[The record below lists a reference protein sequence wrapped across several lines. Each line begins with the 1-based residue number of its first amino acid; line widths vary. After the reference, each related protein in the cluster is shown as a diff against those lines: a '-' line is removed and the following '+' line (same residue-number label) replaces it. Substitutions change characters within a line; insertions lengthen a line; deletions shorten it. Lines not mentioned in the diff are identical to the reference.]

1 MQQQPGQL
9 DALHTLGVILCQ
21 LKQPH
26 EAADCLQR
34 VLQAQPNHAEA
45 WGNLGGALQQQGKL
59 EAAIAHYQKAI
70 ELNPNFADAY
80 QNLSVALQA
89 LDRLEE
95 AVQICDRLIGL
106 RPELPDVH
114 YNRGYMLRRLG
125 QVEAAIVSYRRAIEL
140 KPDFV
145 MAHKNLGH
153 ALLLTGD
160 LPNGFAEYEWR
171 WRQEGWTTRPFAQP
185 LWDGSPLEGKTIL
198 LHAEQGM
205 GDTMQF
211 IRYAKQVKQRG
222 GQVMVECPEPLI
234 RLLGGVPE
242 IDRLIIQ
249 ETPLPNFDVHAP
261 LLSLPRIL
269 GTTLETVPAEIPY
282 LHLPIS
288 PPPHL
293 PISPSPHLK
302 IGITWTGN
310 PNHKNNPY
318 RSLPLEQMRSLLSL
332 AQTQFY
338 SLQKGEAAAEL
349 QGLEGSIVD
358 LSPQLDD
365 FADTAA
371 AIAALDLVIT
381 IDTSVAHLAGAMGKP
396 VWVLLSFA
404 PDWRWMVDRTDSPW
418 YPTARLFRQPAP
430 GDWQSVMAEVQS
442 ALEQEVKTRDQN
454 AALIPVPDTL
464 PSPLP
469 GGGARGE
476 GSCSKS
482 HPDRPFL
489 APRSPYRLGN
499 LRHKSGAPASAPRS
513 LLFPDFPHGGFVAPR
528 SSAVAIGYFRRSKSV
543 VPASIRKF

>member
-1 MQQQPGQL
+1 MPDRSSQ
-9 DALHTLGVILCQ
+9 
-21 LKQPH
+21 H

-70 ELNPNFADAY
+70 ELLTRTFADAY

-211 IRYAKQVKQRG
+211 IRYAKQVKQLG

-234 RLLGGVPE
+234 RLLGKRAR
-242 IDRLIIQ
+242 DRSPDHPG
-249 ETPLPNFDVHAP
+249 TPPPQLRCPRPSSQPAP
-261 LLSLPRIL
+261 HPRYDARDRPSRNSLS
-269 GTTLETVPAEIPY
+269 
-282 LHLPIS
+282 S
-288 PPPHL
+288 PPHL
-293 PISPSPHLK
+293 PTSPSPHLP
-302 IGITWTGN
+302 I
-310 PNHKNNPY
+310 PP
-318 RSLPLEQMRSLLSL
+318 
-332 AQTQFY
+332 
-338 SLQKGEAAAEL
+338 
-349 QGLEGSIVD
+349 
-358 LSPQLDD
+358 PQDRHHLD
-365 FADTAA
+365 
-371 AIAALDLVIT
+371 
-381 IDTSVAHLAGAMGKP
+381 
-396 VWVLLSFA
+396 
-404 PDWRWMVDRTDSPW
+404 
-418 YPTARLFRQPAP
+418 RQPEP
-430 GDWQSVMAEVQS
+430 
-442 ALEQEVKTRDQN
+442 
-454 AALIPVPDTL
+454 
-464 PSPLP
+464 
-469 GGGARGE
+469 
-476 GSCSKS
+476 
-482 HPDRPFL
+482 
-489 APRSPYRLGN
+489 
-499 LRHKSGAPASAPRS
+499 
-513 LLFPDFPHGGFVAPR
+513 
-528 SSAVAIGYFRRSKSV
+528 
-543 VPASIRKF
+543 